1 MAVDVFLKL
10 GDIKGES
17 TDAKHAGEID
27 VLSWSWGIS
36 QTGTAA
42 PGGGGGAGKVSFN
55 DLTFTHNVDKA
66 SPMLMKA
73 CATGQHVKEA
83 TLVARKAGKGQQEYL
98 VIKMTDVLVTGVQP
112 SSAHEQPMENVS
124 SLCSLASAASATMA
138 EESVPPERKKPTGTS
153 ETRRSRTESFRIS
166 RASST
171 IALSSA
177 RSSAGCGGDQ

>member
-1 MAVDVFLKL
+1 M
-10 GDIKGES
+10 
-17 TDAKHAGEID
+17 
-27 VLSWSWGIS
+27 
-36 QTGTAA
+36 
-42 PGGGGGAGKVSFN
+42 SFN

-124 SLCSLASAASATMA
+124 MQFAKIDV
-138 EESVPPERKKPTGTS
+138 EYKPLKADGT
-153 ETRRSRTESFRIS
+153 
-166 RASST
+166 
-171 IALSSA
+171 LD
-177 RSSAGCGGDQ
+177 AGIHFVYDIKANKVG

>member
-36 QTGTAA
+36 QTGSAA

-124 SLCSLASAASATMA
+124 MQFAKIDV
-138 EESVPPERKKPTGTS
+138 EYKPLKADGT
-153 ETRRSRTESFRIS
+153 
-166 RASST
+166 
-171 IALSSA
+171 LD
-177 RSSAGCGGDQ
+177 AGIHFVYDIKANKVG